1 MLDDRQRALAT
12 VDLSAVRHNIAHLVS
27 LLPAGTALCAV
38 VKANGYGHGAV
49 PVARA
54 ALQAGASWLG
64 VATVA
69 EAEELRE
76 AAIAA
81 PLLIFGPLTGAELT
95 RAVKAHVD
103 VAVWSQAFLAEALRR
118 RAHVHVKFNS
128 GMGRLGVRERDAAAL
143 AAAAGDRLSGLMSHF
158 ATADE
163 DDPAFFALQLERF
176 TALAADLK
184 ASYPNLTAHTAN
196 SAATMREPA
205 SHFDMV
211 RTGIAIYG
219 LSPFGDDPEPR
230 GLRPALR
237 LSSYVAAVREVV
249 PGESVGYG
257 RRYVAERPA
266 RLAIVPIGYADGVT
280 RALTNRGD
288 VLIAGRRCRITGTI
302 SMDQLTVLLPDDP
315 AAVRPG
321 DEVVFIGRSG
331 AERILAEDV
340 ARLLDTI
347 NYEVACDIA
356 PRVVRRYVEAPVTS
370 EAARVTAVSRVP
382 AATPAPGVR
391 SATTPPDDG
400 PPDSA

>member
-1 MLDDRQRALAT
+1 MLDGRERALAT
-12 VDLSAVRHNIAHLVS
+12 VDLSAVRHNVATLTG
-27 LLPAGTALCAV
+27 LLAPGASLCAV

-54 ALQAGASWLG
+54 ALRAGASWLG

-76 AAIAA
+76 AALAA
-81 PLLIFGPLTGAELT
+81 PILVFGPLTGRELA
-95 RAVKAHVD
+95 RAARVHAD
-103 VAVWSQAFLAEALRR
+103 VAVWSQAFLDEALRCR
-118 RAHVHVKFNS
+118 VRVHVKFNS
-128 GMGRLGVRERDAAAL
+128 GMGRLGVRERDARAL
-143 AAAAGDRLSGLMSHF
+143 AAAAGGALSGLMSHF

-163 DDPAFFALQLERF
+163 DDPTFFLAQLERF
-176 TALAADLK
+176 TALAAELK
-184 ASYPNLTAHTAN
+184 AAYPRLVAHTAN
-196 SAATMREPA
+196 SAAVMREPA
-205 SHFDMV
+205 THFDLV

-219 LSPFGDDPEPR
+219 LSPFGDDPVPR

-237 LSSYVAAVREVV
+237 LTSYVAGIREVER
-249 PGESVGYG
+249 GESVGYG
-257 RRYVAERPA
+257 RRFVAEGAA

-315 AAVRPG
+315 AAVQAG

-331 AERILAEDV
+331 RERILAEDV

-347 NYEVACDIA
+347 NYEVACDVA
-356 PRVVRRYVEAPVTS
+356 PRVVRRYVEAPADTEVRP
-370 EAARVTAVSRVP
+370 AARYTAV
-382 AATPAPGVR
+382 ATGPQAPSGG
-391 SATTPPDDG
+391 PDT
-400 PPDSA
+400 A